1 MRTVSDWMTYLIEEH
16 ELTLISRARKYA
28 WLSDSWEDVYHDL
41 LPWVARCL
49 STYSGKMVN
58 MNSLVTMITNRT
70 IHEMC
75 RNYYSRKVQEVGF
88 DSFVEIMVVDVQ
100 DSMFELDIETL
111 DKDLKEYLLLVMSGV
126 TRIDMI
132 KKHGYP
138 SDILDYLNEKAKE
151 FLADYFGIG
160 LPDGGCC
167 VQG

>member
-75 RNYYSRKVQEVGF
+75 RNYYYRKVQEVGF
-88 DSFVEIMVVDVQ
+88 DSFVEIMVVDVE
-100 DSMFELDIETL
+100 DSMFELDMEIL

-132 KKHGYP
+132 KKYGY
-138 SDILDYLNEKAKE
+138 STVVFEYLNDKAKE
-151 FLADYFGIG
+151 FLADYFGIDLSG
-160 LPDGGCC
+160 KRICLDF
-167 VQG
+167 

>member
-75 RNYYSRKVQEVGF
+75 RNYYYRKVQEVGF

-100 DSMFELDIETL
+100 DSMFELDMEIL

-132 KKHGYP
+132 KKYGY
-138 SDILDYLNEKAKE
+138 STVVFEYLNDKAKE
-151 FLADYFGIG
+151 FLADYFGIDLSG
-160 LPDGGCC
+160 KRICLDF
-167 VQG
+167 

>member
-75 RNYYSRKVQEVGF
+75 RNYYYRKVQEIGF
-88 DSFVEIMVVDVQ
+88 DSFVEIMVVDVE
-100 DSMFELDIETL
+100 DSMFELDMEIL

-132 KKHGYP
+132 KKYGY
-138 SDILDYLNEKAKE
+138 STVVFEYLNDKAKE
-151 FLADYFGIG
+151 FLADYFGIDLSG
-160 LPDGGCC
+160 KRICLDF
-167 VQG
+167 